1 MDVPVSPDLESELA
15 RLAALAGRDA
25 GQLAA
30 DVLKGYVE
38 QEAEFRVAVRRG
50 IEQADRGEL
59 LGHGEV
65 VARIEQLLK

>member
-25 GQLAA
+25 GQFAA